1 MAWRRQWA
9 SAPAPDVASAE
20 QLPFGQF
27 APRAG
32 YRRLIEFAQAAP
44 RNAFGK
50 QLAHAARSLYLLR
63 APSPVDVSVGD
74 IRLRCYLRDN
84 TCERK
89 FVFTPW
95 RFDPLELRAMAEAL
109 PADGVFVDV
118 GANVGIY
125 SLTAALLMG
134 ARGRIVALEPH
145 PLAHQ
150 RLLFNIEA
158 TRTGRTY
165 WPRIDVLAVGI
176 SDRDEVRELRIDSGN
191 LGGGSIAAGAARF
204 SERGSERALTIRC
217 KTLSGVLDECGIGRP
232 DVLKIDIEGAE
243 DLALSPF
250 LADATEKRLPRRLIV
265 ENSDH
270 LWKCDLR
277 AAITARG
284 YRPQLRSRLNTVYAR

>member
-1 MAWRRQWA
+1 VRSVTTADPR
-9 SAPAPDVASAE
+9 
-20 QLPFGQF
+20 LPFGNY

-32 YRRLIEFAQAAP
+32 YRRLIEFAQRAP

-50 QLAHAARSLYLLR
+50 QLAHAARSLYLLH
-63 APSPVDVSVGD
+63 APSPVDISVGD

-95 RFDPLELRAMAEAL
+95 RFDPLELRAMAAAL

-134 ARGRIVALEPH
+134 PRGRIIALEPH
-145 PLAHQ
+145 PLAHE

-158 TRTGRTY
+158 TRAGRAN
-165 WPRIDVLAVGI
+165 WPRIDVLALGV
-176 SDRDEVRELRIDSGN
+176 SDRDEVRELRLDGGN
-191 LGGGSIAAGAARF
+191 LGGGSIAEGAARF
-204 SERGSERALTIRC
+204 SEHGSQAALTIVC
-217 KTLSGVLDECGIGRP
+217 KPLLQVLDEHEVGRP

-243 DLALSPF
+243 DLALAPF
-250 LADATEKRLPRRLIV
+250 LTEAAEDRLPRRLIV

-284 YRPQLRSRLNTVYAR
+284 YRPLLRSRLNSIYAR

>member
-1 MAWRRQWA
+1 MADA
-9 SAPAPDVASAE
+9 APQA
-20 QLPFGQF
+20 PFGRF

-32 YRRLIEFAQAAP
+32 YRRLIEIAQHAP

-50 QLAHAARSLYLLR
+50 QLAHAARSLYLWR

-74 IRLRCYLRDN
+74 IRLRCDLRDN

-95 RFDPLELRAMAEAL
+95 RFDPLELRAMAAAL
-109 PADGVFVDV
+109 PTDGVFVDV

-134 ARGRIVALEPH
+134 AGGRIVALEPH
-145 PLAHQ
+145 PLAYE
-150 RLLFNIEA
+150 RLMFNMEA
-158 TRTGRTY
+158 TRVGRAH
-165 WPRIDVLAVGI
+165 WPRIDVLALGV
-176 SDRDEVRELRIDSGN
+176 SDRQEVRELRIDGGN
-191 LGGGSIAAGAARF
+191 LGGGSIAHGTARF
-204 SERGSERALTIRC
+204 SADGSTSALTIAC
-217 KTLSGVLDECGIGRP
+217 KPLLDVLDEGGVARP
-232 DVLKIDIEGAE
+232 DVLKIDVEGAE
-243 DLALSPF
+243 DLALGPF
-250 LADATEKRLPRRLIV
+250 LAKASDVRLPRRLIV

-277 AAITARG
+277 AAIAARG